1 MITIIDYGT
10 GNLESVKNALNRL
23 NAEYILSSDH
33 ETIRNSERVLL
44 PGVGEA
50 YMAMDKLRERGLP
63 EVIKSLTQPVLGI
76 CIGLQLLCSHS
87 EESDTECI
95 GVFENKVKKL
105 RSDTL
110 KIPHMGWNDI
120 YDLRS
125 PLFKGVEEY
134 SYVYYVHSY
143 AAEKNE
149 NTIAVTDYGIEYSG
163 ALNRD
168 NFYGVQFHP
177 EKSSTIGEKILKNFL
192 EL

>member
-23 NAEYILSSDH
+23 DAEYILTSDH
-33 ETIRNSERVLL
+33 EAIRGSDRVLL

-50 YMAMDKLRERGLP
+50 CMAMEKLRERGLV
-63 EVIKSLTQPVLGI
+63 EVIRNLAQPVLGI

-87 EESDTECI
+87 EESNTECI
-95 GVFENKVKKL
+95 GIFENKVKKFM
-105 RSDTL
+105 SDTL

-120 YDLRS
+120 YELRT
-125 PLFKGVEEY
+125 PLFKGVDEH

-163 ALNRD
+163 ALHKN

-177 EKSSTIGEKILKNFL
+177 EKSSVIGEKILKNFL